1 MVFYALAAT
10 AISAAFALTLLVQYR
25 SKPRPYLM
33 AWSVALAIYAV
44 AALTEVIGAAAGWSP
59 LLYRT
64 YYYFGGI
71 LVVGILAL
79 GTIYLLAPRFG
90 RTALRVLLVLAAVGL
105 AGTLGARLQ
114 PTLLQTHAVPSVDTI
129 RLEHGAFNAV
139 AILMAAVLNIVGSVR
154 QQPATAMRPIRML
167 VQGGSMNLV
176 KEFPDSDSQEE
187 WLARERA
194 HLSQVL
200 YRYTPLVIDHA
211 QGSYLYTVDGRR
223 YLDFASGIGVTNL
236 GHGHPGVVK
245 AAHEQ
250 LDKLMHISV
259 VAHHQPAIE
268 LAERIAALAP
278 GNLDKVFFANSGA
291 EAVEGAIKLARYTTG
306 RPGLI
311 AFQGAFHG
319 RTYGALSL
327 TASKGYYRER
337 YEPLLPAVYH
347 VPYPYP
353 YRNPTGTDEAA
364 TLDYVFTFIDEML
377 DTRVPPKNVAA
388 FIVEPVLGEGGYVV
402 PPPAFMPR
410 LRALCDRHG
419 ILLIADEVQ
428 SGYGRTGKMFA
439 SEHTGVVPDIMTLAK
454 SIASGLP
461 LSAVVASSKLMDQ
474 WEPAAHGS
482 TFGGNPVSCAAGI
495 ATLDVFTRE
504 GILENAAARGAELM
518 RRLRDLQ
525 RRLPAIGEVRGLGL
539 MVGVELV
546 NKDGSANK
554 DLQKKVRQ
562 VCLDSGMVVLSCG
575 PHDNVLRLVPP
586 LNLSQAELD
595 EGWEILNAAFQEV
608 AA

>member
-1 MVFYALAAT
+1 M
-10 AISAAFALTLLVQYR
+10 
-25 SKPRPYLM
+25 K
-33 AWSVALAIYAV
+33 
-44 AALTEVIGAAAGWSP
+44 
-59 LLYRT
+59 
-64 YYYFGGI
+64 
-71 LVVGILAL
+71 
-79 GTIYLLAPRFG
+79 
-90 RTALRVLLVLAAVGL
+90 
-105 AGTLGARLQ
+105 
-114 PTLLQTHAVPSVDTI
+114 
-129 RLEHGAFNAV
+129 
-139 AILMAAVLNIVGSVR
+139 
-154 QQPATAMRPIRML
+154 
-167 VQGGSMNLV
+167 LV
-176 KEFPDSDSQEE
+176 KDVPDSDNQEE

-223 YLDFASGIGVTNL
+223 ILDFASGIAVTNL
-236 GHGHPGVVK
+236 GHGHPEVVK

-250 LDKLMHISV
+250 LDKLVHISV
-259 VAHHQPAIE
+259 VAHHQPAIQ

-278 GNLDKVFFANSGA
+278 GKLDKVFFANSGA
-291 EAVEGAIKLARYTTG
+291 EAVEGAIKLARYATG
-306 RPGLI
+306 RPALI

-347 VPYPYP
+347 APYPYA
-353 YRNPTGTDEAA
+353 YRNPTGPGEAA
-364 TLDYVFTFIDEML
+364 TLDYVFHVIDEML
-377 DTRVPPKNVAA
+377 DTRVPPRNVAA

-402 PPPAFMPR
+402 PPPAFLPR
-410 LRALCDRHG
+410 LRALCDQHG
-419 ILLIADEVQ
+419 ILLITDEVQ

-439 SEHTGVVPDIMTLAK
+439 SEHTKVVPDIMTLAK

-461 LSAVVASSKLMDQ
+461 LSAIVASSKLMDQ

-495 ATLDVFTRE
+495 ATLDVFERE
-504 GILENAAARGAELM
+504 GILKNSVAKGAELI

-525 RRLPAIGEVRGLGL
+525 QRMPAIGDVRGLGL
-539 MVGVELV
+539 MIGVELV
-546 NKDGSANK
+546 KKDGTPNK
-554 DLQKKVRQ
+554 ELQKQIRK

-575 PHDNVLRLVPP
+575 AHDNVLRLVPP

-595 EGWEILNAAFQEV
+595 EGWEILNGAFQEV

>member
-1 MVFYALAAT
+1 MR
-10 AISAAFALTLLVQYR
+10 LVNE
-25 SKPRPYLM
+25 
-33 AWSVALAIYAV
+33 I
-44 AALTEVIGAAAGWSP
+44 
-59 LLYRT
+59 
-64 YYYFGGI
+64 
-71 LVVGILAL
+71 
-79 GTIYLLAPRFG
+79 
-90 RTALRVLLVLAAVGL
+90 
-105 AGTLGARLQ
+105 
-114 PTLLQTHAVPSVDTI
+114 
-129 RLEHGAFNAV
+129 
-139 AILMAAVLNIVGSVR
+139 
-154 QQPATAMRPIRML
+154 PA
-167 VQGGSMNLV
+167 
-176 KEFPDSDSQEE
+176 DDSQEE

-200 YRYTPLVIDHA
+200 YRYTPIVVDRA
-211 QGSYLYTVDGRR
+211 QGSYLYGVDGRR

-236 GHGHPGVVK
+236 GHGHPAVIAAAK
-245 AAHEQ
+245 AQ
-250 LDKLMHISV
+250 LDRVVHTSV

-268 LAERIAALAP
+268 LAERIAALTP
-278 GNLDKVFFANSGA
+278 GKLDSVFFANSGA
-291 EAVEGAIKLARYTTG
+291 EAIEGAIKLARYTTG

-311 AFQGAFHG
+311 AFQGGFHG

-327 TASKGYYRER
+327 TASKSYYRER
-337 YEPLLPAVYH
+337 YEPLLPSVYH

-353 YRNPTGTDEAA
+353 YRNPTGPDESA
-364 TLDYVFTFIDEML
+364 TLDYVFNFIDEML

-388 FIVEPVLGEGGYVV
+388 FVVEPVLGEGGYVV

-410 LRALCDRHG
+410 LRALCDKHG

-439 SEHTGVVPDIMTLAK
+439 CEHTGVVPDIMTLAK

-461 LSAVVASSKLMDQ
+461 LSAVVATSKLMNQ

-495 ATLDVFTRE
+495 ATLDVFERE
-504 GILENAAARGAELM
+504 GILENAAVRGAELM
-518 RRLRDLQ
+518 ARLRELQ
-525 RRLPAIGEVRGLGL
+525 KRLPLIGEVRGLGL

-546 NKDGSANK
+546 NNDGSANK

-586 LNLSQAELD
+586 LNLSEAELD
-595 EGWEILNAAFQEV
+595 EGWEILNGAFQEV

>member
-1 MVFYALAAT
+1 
-10 AISAAFALTLLVQYR
+10 
-25 SKPRPYLM
+25 
-33 AWSVALAIYAV
+33 
-44 AALTEVIGAAAGWSP
+44 
-59 LLYRT
+59 
-64 YYYFGGI
+64 
-71 LVVGILAL
+71 
-79 GTIYLLAPRFG
+79 
-90 RTALRVLLVLAAVGL
+90 
-105 AGTLGARLQ
+105 
-114 PTLLQTHAVPSVDTI
+114 
-129 RLEHGAFNAV
+129 
-139 AILMAAVLNIVGSVR
+139 
-154 QQPATAMRPIRML
+154 MR
-167 VQGGSMNLV
+167 LV
-176 KEFPDSDSQEE
+176 KEQPADDSQEE

-200 YRYTPLVIDHA
+200 YRYTPIVVDHA
-211 QGSYLYTVDGRR
+211 QGSYLYGVDGRR
-223 YLDFASGIGVTNL
+223 YLDFASGIAVTNL
-236 GHGHPGVVK
+236 GHGHPAVIAAAK
-245 AAHEQ
+245 AQ
-250 LDKLMHISV
+250 LDKVVHTSV

-268 LAERIAALAP
+268 LAERIAAVAP
-278 GNLDKVFFANSGA
+278 GKLDSVFFANSGA

-306 RPGLI
+306 RSALI
-311 AFQGAFHG
+311 GFQGAFHG

-327 TASKGYYRER
+327 TASKSYYRER
-337 YEPLLPAVYH
+337 YEPFLPGVYH
-347 VPYPYP
+347 VPYPYA
-353 YRNPTGTDEAA
+353 YRNPTGPSDQA
-364 TLDYVFTFIDEML
+364 TLDYVFGAIDEML
-377 DTRVPPKNVAA
+377 DTRVPPRNIAA

-402 PPPAFMPR
+402 PPAGFMPR
-410 LRALCDRHG
+410 LRALCDQHG

-439 SEHTGVVPDIMTLAK
+439 CEHTGVVPDIMTLAK

-495 ATLDVFTRE
+495 ATLDVFESE
-504 GILENAAARGAELM
+504 GILENATARGAELIQ
-518 RRLRDLQ
+518 RLRELQ

-546 NKDGSANK
+546 HKDGSANK
-554 DLQKKVRQ
+554 ELQKKIRQ

>member
-1 MVFYALAAT
+1 
-10 AISAAFALTLLVQYR
+10 
-25 SKPRPYLM
+25 
-33 AWSVALAIYAV
+33 
-44 AALTEVIGAAAGWSP
+44 
-59 LLYRT
+59 
-64 YYYFGGI
+64 
-71 LVVGILAL
+71 
-79 GTIYLLAPRFG
+79 
-90 RTALRVLLVLAAVGL
+90 
-105 AGTLGARLQ
+105 
-114 PTLLQTHAVPSVDTI
+114 
-129 RLEHGAFNAV
+129 
-139 AILMAAVLNIVGSVR
+139 
-154 QQPATAMRPIRML
+154 MR
-167 VQGGSMNLV
+167 LV
-176 KEFPDSDSQEE
+176 KEQPADDSQEE

-200 YRYTPLVIDHA
+200 YRYTPIVVEHA
-211 QGSYLYTVDGRR
+211 KASYLSGLEARR
-223 YLDFASGIGVTNL
+223 YLDFGSGIAVPHL
-236 GHGHPGVVK
+236 GHGHPAVIAAAK
-245 AAHEQ
+245 AQ
-250 LDKLMHISV
+250 LDKVVHPSV

-278 GNLDKVFFANSGA
+278 GKLDKVFFANSGA

-306 RPGLI
+306 RSALI
-311 AFQGAFHG
+311 GFQGAFHG

-327 TASKGYYRER
+327 TASKSYYRER
-337 YEPLLPAVYH
+337 YEPFLPGVYH

-353 YRNPTGTDEAA
+353 YRNPTGSSEQA
-364 TLDYVFTFIDEML
+364 TLDYVFGVIDEML
-377 DTRVPPKNVAA
+377 DTRVPPKNIAA

-402 PPPAFMPR
+402 PPAAFMPR
-410 LRALCDRHG
+410 LRALCDQHG

-439 SEHTGVVPDIMTLAK
+439 CEHTGVVPDIMTLAK

-461 LSAVVASSKLMDQ
+461 LSAVVATSKLMDQ

-495 ATLDVFTRE
+495 ATLDVFKSERV
-504 GILENAAARGAELM
+504 IENSAAKGAELI

-525 RRLPAIGEVRGLGL
+525 QQVPAIGEVRGLGL

>member
-1 MVFYALAAT
+1 M
-10 AISAAFALTLLVQYR
+10 
-25 SKPRPYLM
+25 K
-33 AWSVALAIYAV
+33 
-44 AALTEVIGAAAGWSP
+44 
-59 LLYRT
+59 
-64 YYYFGGI
+64 
-71 LVVGILAL
+71 
-79 GTIYLLAPRFG
+79 
-90 RTALRVLLVLAAVGL
+90 
-105 AGTLGARLQ
+105 
-114 PTLLQTHAVPSVDTI
+114 
-129 RLEHGAFNAV
+129 
-139 AILMAAVLNIVGSVR
+139 
-154 QQPATAMRPIRML
+154 
-167 VQGGSMNLV
+167 LV

-200 YRYTPLVIDHA
+200 YRYTPLVIDRA
-211 QGSYLYTVDGRR
+211 QGSYLYTIDGRR
-223 YLDFASGIGVTNL
+223 FLDFASGIGVTNL
-236 GHGHPGVVK
+236 GHGHPEVVK

-268 LAERIAALAP
+268 LAERIAAVAP
-278 GNLDKVFFANSGA
+278 GKLDKVFFANSGA

-311 AFQGAFHG
+311 AFHGAFHG

-364 TLDYVFTFIDEML
+364 TLDYVFNFIDEML

-410 LRALCDRHG
+410 LRTLCDRHG

-439 SEHTGVVPDIMTLAK
+439 CEHSGVVPDIMTLAK

-461 LSAVVASSKLMDQ
+461 LSAVVATSKLMDQ

-482 TFGGNPVSCAAGI
+482 TFGGNPVSCAAGL
-495 ATLDVFTRE
+495 ATLDVIKRE
-504 GILENAAARGAELM
+504 HVLENATDKGAQLIS
-518 RRLRDLQ
+518 RLRELQ
-525 RRLPAIGEVRGLGL
+525 RRTPAIGEVRGLGL
-539 MVGVELV
+539 MVGIELV
-546 NKDGSANK
+546 KKNGAPDK
-554 DLQKKVRQ
+554 DLQKKIRK

-575 PHDNVLRLVPP
+575 PHDNVLRLIPP
-586 LNLSQAELD
+586 LNISQAELD
-595 EGWEILNAAFQEV
+595 EGWEILNGAFQEV

>member
-1 MVFYALAAT
+1 
-10 AISAAFALTLLVQYR
+10 
-25 SKPRPYLM
+25 
-33 AWSVALAIYAV
+33 
-44 AALTEVIGAAAGWSP
+44 
-59 LLYRT
+59 
-64 YYYFGGI
+64 
-71 LVVGILAL
+71 
-79 GTIYLLAPRFG
+79 
-90 RTALRVLLVLAAVGL
+90 
-105 AGTLGARLQ
+105 
-114 PTLLQTHAVPSVDTI
+114 
-129 RLEHGAFNAV
+129 
-139 AILMAAVLNIVGSVR
+139 
-154 QQPATAMRPIRML
+154 MR
-167 VQGGSMNLV
+167 LV
-176 KEFPDSDSQEE
+176 KELPTDDSQEE

-200 YRYTPLVIDHA
+200 YRYTPIVVDHA
-211 QGSYLYTVDGRR
+211 KGSYMYSVDGRR
-223 YLDFASGIGVTNL
+223 YLDFASGIAVTNL
-236 GHGHPGVVK
+236 GHGHPAVVAAAK
-245 AAHEQ
+245 AQ
-250 LDKLMHISV
+250 LDKVIHTSV
-259 VAHHQPAIE
+259 VAHHEPAIE
-268 LAERIAALAP
+268 LAERIAAVAP
-278 GNLDKVFFANSGA
+278 GKLDKVFFANSGA
-291 EAVEGAIKLARYTTG
+291 EAVEGAIKLARYATG
-306 RPGLI
+306 RPALI
-311 AFQGAFHG
+311 GFQGAFHG

-327 TASKGYYRER
+327 TASKSYYRER
-337 YEPLLPAVYH
+337 YEPFLPGVYH

-353 YRNPTGTDEAA
+353 YRNPTGSSDEA
-364 TLDYVFTFIDEML
+364 TLDYVFDYIDEML
-377 DTRVPPKNVAA
+377 DTRVPPNNIAA

-402 PPPAFMPR
+402 PPADFLPR
-410 LRALCDRHG
+410 LRALCDRHD

-439 SEHTGVVPDIMTLAK
+439 CEHTGVVPDIMTLAK
-454 SIASGLP
+454 LIASGLP
-461 LSAVVASSKLMDQ
+461 LSAVVANSKLMDQ

-504 GILENAAARGAELM
+504 GILANASARGAELV
-518 RRLRDLQ
+518 RRLRELQ

-586 LNLSQAELD
+586 LNLSEAELD